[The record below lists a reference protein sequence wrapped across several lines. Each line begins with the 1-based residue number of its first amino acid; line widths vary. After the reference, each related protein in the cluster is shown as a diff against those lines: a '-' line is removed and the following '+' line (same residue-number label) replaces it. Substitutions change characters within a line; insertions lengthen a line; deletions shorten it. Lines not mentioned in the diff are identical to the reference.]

1 MNPNV
6 AAFIAEHGEFDYR
19 NEEQLPGETNMK
31 IEGPLLFPN
40 GAVYFGELLND
51 MRHGKGK

>member
-1 MNPNV
+1 
-6 AAFIAEHGEFDYR
+6 
-19 NEEQLPGETNMK
+19 MK

-40 GAVYFGELLND
+40 GAVYFGELVND